1 MLSPHPLQFT
11 RMVGRRRSDVSQLSL
26 EAVRRSLQYFG
37 GLRCNSLMQSRK
49 EIGRLLQK
57 DICHF
62 AKQAFIVANPF
73 QELSSVP
80 SAHL

>member
-1 MLSPHPLQFT
+1 
-11 RMVGRRRSDVSQLSL
+11 
-26 EAVRRSLQYFG
+26 
-37 GLRCNSLMQSRK
+37 MQSRK